1 MINLLGEPPFS
12 IADQNLEPGPHSLTI
27 FASTPGGQVQEIG
40 LGIDIP
46 GEYST
51 LCTYLH
57 CNLLYNIGTHT
68 MLMFNTR
75 MYIYRN

>member
-1 MINLLGEPPFS
+1 MSNVLGEPPFS

-40 LGIDIP
+40 LGI
-46 GEYST
+46 GEYIT